1 MMLGNTDLIDMGIKT
16 GPRMVILKIIEN
28 LKTFNNEDGNK
39 ENQAELSS
47 MQICRSNLE
56 MNNKFRLNVLLP
68 ILDQGHMPNDNDLR
82 FLNRVACEPFE
93 TRIRSGGKYPTT
105 DEQEQL
111 ANDIV
116 QLFPQLKCNASRPQ
130 GAPEAVSKYAI

>member
-47 MQICRSNLE
+47 MQ
-56 MNNKFRLNVLLP
+56 V
-68 ILDQGHMPNDNDLR
+68 ILG
-82 FLNRVACEPFE
+82 
-93 TRIRSGGKYPTT
+93 I
-105 DEQEQL
+105 
-111 ANDIV
+111 I
-116 QLFPQLKCNASRPQ
+116 
-130 GAPEAVSKYAI
+130 